1 MMFCI
6 IYVFTMTR
14 DTKDT
19 LIVSYCGKP
28 IRSIPNDGLL
38 SSPTPCTR
46 SLTETRSLL

>member
-19 LIVSYCGKP
+19 LIVSYCGAFCP
-28 IRSIPNDGLL
+28 SFLP
-38 SSPTPCTR
+38 
-46 SLTETRSLL
+46 SLLTHLHTQLID